1 MRTTLDLPDDLVKS
15 AKIAAVRRGMTLRAL
30 VARAVARDLA
40 EADAPAPPVRQIRF
54 PIFHP
59 SVDARPLT
67 AEDVRADDL
76 DEDRRLGALI
86 A

>member
-15 AKIAAVRRGMTLRAL
+15 AKIAAVRRGMTLRTL

-40 EADAPAPPVRQIRF
+40 EADAPAPPVRRVTF
-54 PIFHP
+54 PIFRP

-67 AEDVRADDL
+67 AEEVRADEVE
-76 DEDRRLGALI
+76 EDRRLGALI